1 MRPKTP
7 ASIVVSIVVLAAAP
21 LVLGGCGTT
30 VSEDDCRAIA
40 NNLRETWKAET
51 KDAPREGPTAEKA
64 SGVIRSEGEKLAADF
79 ASECRNRL
87 VGQEISGEELE
98 CLRGAKSLAELRGC
112 SKPR

>member
-1 MRPKTP
+1 VRRNAKSP
-7 ASIVVSIVVLAAAP
+7 ALLVLAAAAAALP
-21 LVLGGCGTT
+21 LGGCGTT
-30 VSEDDCRAIA
+30 VSEDDCRAIS

-64 SGVIRSEGEKLAADF
+64 AGVIRSEGEKLAADF

-87 VGQEISGEELE
+87 VGQEISGKELE
-98 CLRGAKSLAELRGC
+98 CLKGAKTLAELRGC